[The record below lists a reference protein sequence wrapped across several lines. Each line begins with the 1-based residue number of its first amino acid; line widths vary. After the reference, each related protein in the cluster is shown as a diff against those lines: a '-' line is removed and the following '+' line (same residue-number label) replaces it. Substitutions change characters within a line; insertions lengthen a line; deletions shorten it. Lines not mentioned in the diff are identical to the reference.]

1 MKQAIIFPGQG
12 SQSVGMG
19 REIAACFPEAK
30 AVFEEV
36 DDTLSQKLST
46 LMFEGPLEDL
56 TLTENAQPALMA
68 VSTALVRVLEKGNIP
83 IHTFSYAAGHSLGEY
98 SALCATNAFT
108 LADTARLLR
117 ARGLAMKN
125 AVPSGKGIMMA
136 ILGSDLETVEKLCE
150 EASQFGIC
158 TIAND
163 NCPGQIVISGEII
176 ALEQVP
182 ALGEKYGARKCISL
196 NVSGPFHSI
205 LMEPAAISMRI
216 NLQAT
221 PMKDSIIPILPNV
234 TASPETHQDILKNLL
249 VRQIT
254 GQVRW
259 RETLLKLQSL
269 DVKRIIEVG
278 SGTVLSGLVKRTCP
292 EIETFSIHTPQE
304 LDNFVNKVST

>member
-1 MKQAIIFPGQG
+1 MKQAIVFPGQG

-19 REIAACFPEAK
+19 REIAAAFPEAK

-36 DDTLSQKLST
+36 DDTLSQNLST

-68 VSTALVRVLEKGNIP
+68 VSMALVRVLEKGNIP

-98 SALCATNAFT
+98 SALCATNTFT
-108 LADTARLLR
+108 LSDTAELLR
-117 ARGLAMKN
+117 VRGLAMKT
-125 AVPSGKGIMMA
+125 AVPNGKGGMMA
-136 ILGSDLETVEKLCE
+136 ILGADLETIEKLCE

-163 NCPGQIVISGEII
+163 NCSGQIVISGEIV

-182 ALGEKYGARKCISL
+182 ALAEKYGVRKCIPL

-205 LMEPAAISMRI
+205 LMEPAALTMKTC
-216 NLQAT
+216 LEET
-221 PMKDSIIPILPNV
+221 PMRDPAIPILPNV
-234 TASPETHQDILKNLL
+234 TAVPETHHGILKNLL

-269 DVKRIIEVG
+269 EVKRIIEVG

-292 EIETFSIHTPQE
+292 EIEVFSIHTPQE
-304 LDNFVNKVST
+304 LDAFVNKVSA

>member
-12 SQSVGMG
+12 SQSIGMG
-19 REIAACFPEAK
+19 REIAASFPEAR

-46 LMFEGPLEDL
+46 LMFEGPLEEL

-68 VSTALVRVLEKGNIP
+68 VSMALVRVLEKGNIP

-108 LADTARLLR
+108 LSDTATLLR
-117 ARGLAMKN
+117 ARGLAMKD
-125 AVPSGKGIMMA
+125 AVPNGKGGMMA
-136 ILGSDLETVEKLCE
+136 ILGGDLETIEKLCE

-163 NCPGQIVISGEII
+163 NCPGQIVISGEIV
-176 ALEQVP
+176 ALEQIP
-182 ALGEKYGARKCISL
+182 ALAEKHGVRKCISL

-205 LMEPAAISMRI
+205 LMEPAALIMKKY
-216 NLQAT
+216 LEET
-221 PMKDSIIPILPNV
+221 PTRDPIVPILPNV
-234 TASPETHQDILKNLL
+234 TAVPETRHDFLRNML

-259 RETLLKLQSL
+259 RETLLKLQDL
-269 DVKRIIEVG
+269 GVKRLVEVG
-278 SGTVLSGLVKRTCP
+278 SGTVLTGLVKRTCP
-292 EIETFSIHTPQE
+292 EMEVFSIHTPQE
-304 LDNFVNKVST
+304 LDAFVNKISV

>member
-12 SQSVGMG
+12 SQSFGMG
-19 REIAACFPEAK
+19 CEIAAAFPEAK

-36 DDTLSQKLST
+36 DDTLSQKLSS

-68 VSTALVRVLEKGNIP
+68 VSLALVRVLEKGNIP
-83 IHTFSYAAGHSLGEY
+83 IYTSSYAAGHSLGEY

-108 LADTARLLR
+108 LSDTARLLR
-117 ARGLAMKN
+117 ARGLAMKT
-125 AVPSGKGIMMA
+125 AVPNGKGGMMA
-136 ILGSDLETVEKLCE
+136 ILGGDLEAIEKLCE
-150 EASQFGIC
+150 KVSQFGIC

-182 ALGEKYGARKCISL
+182 ALAEKYGVRKCIPL

-205 LMEPAAISMRI
+205 LMDPATCVMKKH
-216 NLQAT
+216 LEET
-221 PMKDSIIPILPNV
+221 PMKDPMVPILPNV
-234 TASPETHQDILKNLL
+234 TAVPETRPEFLKNLL
-249 VRQIT
+249 VKQIT

-259 RETLLKLQSL
+259 RETLLKLKDL
-269 DVKRIIEVG
+269 DVKRIVEVG

-292 EIETFSIHTPQE
+292 EMEVFSIHTPQE
-304 LDNFVNKVST
+304 LDAFVNKVFA